1 MTQNRGIA
9 AGTTALL
16 RAVAACRDARGF
28 DPLVRGIVQAFEAVG
43 LRADRVQL
51 PLDRTLGFRHPVFS
65 SVVITWRRGQPEEV
79 SVMRHDETSVD
90 WPVQLR
96 ALLSSSPFSQL
107 MWRGHDHFRARLRPH
122 DPVTMD
128 VLCDLRDQGYRD
140 YLALS
145 LDMPDGVRQPVSI
158 TSTSGFPDDAVERA
172 EGLRSALALA
182 VYSVYQ
188 ASVARQIA
196 ATYVGPRSG
205 MRVLRGDIVRGNAR
219 SLDAGILFADV
230 RDFTLLSEVLE
241 VAQVVEV
248 MNTLFDV
255 VGQAVDAEGGEIL
268 KFMGDAML
276 IVFPIDE
283 QRTHAQA
290 AQALVSV
297 ARTSARGIE
306 ALPLQSELPLSMDF
320 GGHIGQVLLG
330 NIGTRKRLDFTIM
343 GPAVNLA
350 SRLEGLCRPLSEHAV
365 FSGTVADAHGGLRPL
380 GTYRVKGVAQPV
392 HVAGLAKR

>member
-1 MTQNRGIA
+1 MSSNGGIA
-9 AGTTALL
+9 AGTDALL
-16 RAVAACRDARGF
+16 RAVAACRGEGGF
-28 DPLVRGIVQAFEAVG
+28 DPLVRGIVDAFDAVG

-79 SVMRHDETSVD
+79 TVMRHDETSAD
-90 WPVQLR
+90 WPIQLR
-96 ALLSSSPFSQL
+96 AMLASSPFSQL
-107 MWRGHDHFRARLRPH
+107 MWNGQDRFRARIRPQ
-122 DPVTMD
+122 DPLSMG

-158 TSTSGFPDDAVERA
+158 TSLTGFPDDAVERA

-188 ASVARQIA
+188 ASVARQVA

-205 MRVLRGDIVRGNAR
+205 MRVLSGDIVRGNAR
-219 SLDAGILFADV
+219 SLDAGILFGDV

-241 VAQVVEV
+241 VGQVVDV
-248 MNTLFDV
+248 VNTLFDA
-255 VGQAVDAEGGEIL
+255 VGDSVDAQGGEIL

-276 IVFPIDE
+276 IIFPIDE
-283 QRTHAQA
+283 QRSRAQA
-290 AQALVSV
+290 ADAMVNV
-297 ARTSARGIE
+297 ARSSARAI
-306 ALPLQSELPLSMDF
+306 AQLPIQKELPLSMDF
-320 GGHIGQVLLG
+320 GGHVGQVLLG
-330 NIGTRKRLDFTIM
+330 NIGTRERLDFTVM

-350 SRLEGLCRPLSEHAV
+350 SRLEGLCRSLSEQAV
-365 FSGTVADAHGGLRPL
+365 FSDAVAQARPGLRPL
-380 GTYRVKGVAQPV
+380 GSYRLKGVAQPV
-392 HVAGLAKR
+392 DVAGLTRT